1 MRAGVPPSRRGPR
14 VEIHRIG
21 GDDIEAA
28 GAVRR
33 DLRERGD
40 GAIVALD
47 GDDALRAVG
56 EQRAREAAGAGADFD
71 HGHAGERAGGA
82 GYAGGEIEIEQEI
95 LAERFL
101 RAQIVSFDHLSQR
114 REVVDRAHARADA
127 GIEMRAASLSAA
139 IRLDGSARPVP
150 AMSNAVP

>member
-1 MRAGVPPSRRGPR
+1 MRSR
-14 VEIHRIG
+14 VEIQRIG

-28 GAVRR
+28 GVVRR
-33 DLRERGD
+33 DLRERRD

-56 EQRAREAAGAGADFD
+56 EERTREAAGAGADFD

-82 GYAGGEIEIEQEI
+82 GDAGGEIEIEQEI

-101 RAQIVSFDHLSQR
+101 RAQIVPFDHLSQR
-114 REVVDRAHARADA
+114 REVVDRAHARAPSRRGRWA
-127 GIEMRAASLSAA
+127 RMRAASLSAA